1 VFRIWC
7 LEFAQVIDI
16 MSNTLYQTLNTKHE
30 ILNTYSENGNYRMG
44 DKRLPGILI
53 LILLLLAACVSDPQL
68 QDQNALLNKELK
80 HVRLELY
87 RAEEKIKSLDAQL
100 VQLEQTQK
108 DCCEE
113 LADLKAKNT
122 YLKNINSQLS
132 QNVERLNNDLK
143 KKKSVIKLQDKVI
156 RLLDDTKK
164 TIANSLRDEI
174 AAQDIEIVEMEDTLK
189 VVFIDKIL
197 FDSGSAEINE
207 RGRQLLLAMAESIRD
222 HNDENIVVRGHT
234 DYLPLGP
241 NLKEKFPSNWELSVS
256 RATAVV
262 RFLQKEGRLQPE
274 RLSACGYSFYRPVA
288 SNKNREGRRQNRRIE
303 IILGPSK

>member
-1 VFRIWC
+1 
-7 LEFAQVIDI
+7 
-16 MSNTLYQTLNTKHE
+16 M
-30 ILNTYSENGNYRMG
+30 GN
-44 DKRLPGILI
+44 KRFPGILI
-53 LILLLLAACVSDPQL
+53 LVLLLAACVSDPQL

-87 RAEEKIKSLDAQL
+87 QAEEKIKSLDAQL
-100 VQLEQTQK
+100 VQLEDTQK
-108 DCCEE
+108 SCSEE

-122 YLKNINSQLS
+122 NLKNINSQLS
-132 QNVERLNNDLK
+132 QNVERLNTDLK

-164 TIANSLRDEI
+164 TIATSLKDEI

-197 FDSGSAEINE
+197 FDSGSVEINE
-207 RGRQLLLAMAESIRD
+207 KGKQLLLALAESIRD
-222 HNDENIVVRGHT
+222 HNDERIVVEGHT
-234 DYLPLGP
+234 DNMPLGP
-241 NLKEKFPSNWELSVS
+241 TLKEKFPSNWELSVT

-262 RFLQKEGRLQPE
+262 RFLQKEGRLQPQ
-274 RLSACGYSFYRPVA
+274 RISACGYSFYRPVA

-303 IILGPSK
+303 IILGPSSKVKDLKIKN

>member
-1 VFRIWC
+1 
-7 LEFAQVIDI
+7 
-16 MSNTLYQTLNTKHE
+16 M
-30 ILNTYSENGNYRMG
+30 GN
-44 DKRLPGILI
+44 KRFPGILS
-53 LILLLLAACVSDPQL
+53 LVMLLLAACVSDPQL

-80 HVRLELY
+80 HVRVKLY
-87 RAEEKIKSLDAQL
+87 EAEKKIKSLDAQL
-100 VQLEQTQK
+100 VQLEDIQK
-108 DCCEE
+108 DCYAER
-113 LADLKAKNT
+113 ADLKAKNT
-122 YLKNINSQLS
+122 YLKNINSKLS
-132 QNVERLNNDLK
+132 QNIERLNNDLK

-164 TIANSLRDEI
+164 TIATSLKDEI

-207 RGRQLLLAMAESIRD
+207 RGKQLLLAMAESIRD

-234 DYLPLGP
+234 DNLPLGP
-241 NLKEKFPSNWELSVS
+241 NLKEKFPSNWELSVA

-303 IILGPSK
+303 IILGPSKQSP